1 MPRAARAV
9 LIVGVAANI
18 SLLGYYKYADFFIG
32 TINEVFETNWIF
44 TSLILPLA
52 ISFYTFQKI
61 AYLVDTFHQKT
72 NEYGF
77 LNYCLFVTF
86 FPQLISGPIV
96 HHREMMGQFSRAP
109 LRGEWGRN
117 LAIGLSIFIIGL
129 FKKVICADQIAK
141 YVDPLFLI
149 VSDGGTLL
157 FFEAWGAGTGFAL
170 QLYFDFSGY
179 SDMAIGIA
187 VMFGIKLPLNFYSPY
202 KAVNFAEFWRRWHM
216 TLSRFLHDY
225 VFLPLARR
233 MSRRARLFAPLMIT
247 MLLGGLWHGAG
258 WHFVIFGILCGLTRW
273 INEVF
278 RSFRRRVLN
287 HNLARS
293 SRIGVVTAVT
303 VTFLTTVFLMVSF
316 RADNLT
322 ATLSM
327 YESMVGIHGGGLSVG
342 ISSLFSY
349 GPALVPTGEV
359 KAVFSDIKADYDIWK
374 VIFPFLFIVW
384 FTPNVFQL
392 MEQYDVAVD
401 SRAFLRADTKYL
413 VGLNQMRWRPN
424 WRWILYIAALAI
436 ISLLYI
442 PSANEFVYFQF

>member
-1 MPRAARAV
+1 
-9 LIVGVAANI
+9 
-18 SLLGYYKYADFFIG
+18 
-32 TINEVFETNWIF
+32 
-44 TSLILPLA
+44 
-52 ISFYTFQKI
+52 
-61 AYLVDTFHQKT
+61 
-72 NEYGF
+72 
-77 LNYCLFVTF
+77 
-86 FPQLISGPIV
+86 
-96 HHREMMGQFSRAP
+96 MMGQFSRAP

-129 FKKVICADQIAK
+129 FKKVICADKIAK
-141 YVDPLFLI
+141 YVDPLYSI

-157 FFEAWGAGTGFAL
+157 FFEAWGAATGFSL
-170 QLYFDFSGY
+170 QLYFDFSAY

-202 KAVNFAEFWRRWHM
+202 KSVNFAEFWRRWHM

-225 VFLPLARR
+225 VFFPLARR
-233 MSRRARLFAPLMIT
+233 MSRRARLFAPVMIT

-258 WHFVIFGILCGLTRW
+258 WNFVCFGILCGLTRW
-273 INEVF
+273 ISEVF

-303 VTFLTTVFLMVSF
+303 VTFLTIVCLMVPF

-327 YESMVGIHGGGLSVG
+327 FESMVGTHGGGLLVG

-392 MEQYDVAVD
+392 MKQYDVAVD
-401 SRAFLRADTKYL
+401 SRAFLRADTKYS
-413 VGLNQMRWRPN
+413 VGLNKMRWRPN
-424 WRWILYIAALAI
+424 WRWILYIAGLAI